1 MATLSKAVLNI
12 YVCILDV
19 FFILHV
25 CRLGELLTTT
35 MLWSSLESQAAPLI
49 TMKKHPK

>member
-1 MATLSKAVLNI
+1 MATLSKAVLNR

-19 FFILHV
+19 FILYV

-49 TMKKHPK
+49 TMEKHPR